1 MLDRHM
7 RRATV
12 LRSGFTLVELMVVI
26 GIIALLISIL
36 LPALSKARQ
45 QALSTKCKSNMRQL
59 YQACIFFTNENKG
72 HLPRGAKCGSGGD
85 ESGRAGYPTDL
96 REQTFAWLLEGD
108 GTDNITCGRADM
120 DHGCIWKY
128 LGSAD
133 VRLQVL
139 ICPTDQG
146 DDPIRRGGTIVIP
159 LKTRNFSYSLNGR
172 IDDLTPT
179 DPGATK
185 LWWGYPLTRVIKQT
199 EKIMII
205 EELAPNDG
213 YGSGIWTAQDDRPSG
228 RHGAQTRQLTGTVQ
242 DNTGSA
248 NYVFF
253 DGHVEQLPVE
263 AIINHQ
269 ELFDPI
275 GVQ

>member
-1 MLDRHM
+1 M
-7 RRATV
+7 
-12 LRSGFTLVELMVVI
+12 GFTLVELLVVI

-36 LPALSKARQ
+36 LPALSRARG
-45 QALSTKCKSNMRQL
+45 QALNIKCKSNMRQI
-59 YQACIFFTNENKG
+59 YQACIFFTNENKF
-72 HLPRGAKCGSGGD
+72 HLPRGAKCGGGGD
-85 ESGRAGYPTDL
+85 ESGRAGYPSDL

-128 LGSAD
+128 LGNPD

-139 ICPTDQG
+139 MCPADQG
-146 DDPIRRGGTIVIP
+146 DDPIRRGGTIVQP
-159 LKTRNFSYSLNGR
+159 LKTRNFSYSINGR

-179 DPGATK
+179 DPGPTK
-185 LWWGYPLTRVIKQT
+185 LWWGYVMTKVIKQT
-199 EKIMII
+199 EKVMLL
-205 EELAPNDG
+205 EELAPNDA

-228 RHGAQTRQLTGTVQ
+228 RHGAKARQITGTVQ
-242 DNTGSA
+242 DNTGSG

-253 DGHVEQLPVE
+253 DGHVQQIEVQDVFLHPE
-263 AIINHQ
+263 Y
-269 ELFDPI
+269 FDPI